1 MLKKIFLCILCLAFV
16 CLGFGCEKE
25 PEYPDFGEE
34 GAWEYSEKLSLG
46 FGANAGG
53 LSMTDYIARAN
64 EAAKDW
70 PEGLVCWVLLNEELI
85 MGPETEFAFDE
96 QTNAFLARMKGHE
109 QLIREACGLSKTE
122 DLTSVVDREY
132 KRYTRM
138 AFGYG
143 CKEFLAFDRLSGLWE
158 VIYSGDCLFEA
169 RPSRVR
175 EEDVEHLIKAS
186 ESPLVESVFFGILD
200 SPEVTWD

>member
-1 MLKKIFLCILCLAFV
+1 MIFKKILLCALCLAFA
-16 CLGFGCEKE
+16 CLGFGCERE

-34 GAWEYSEKLSLG
+34 GAWAYSEKLSLG
-46 FGANAGG
+46 FGGNAGG

-85 MGPETEFAFDE
+85 MGTETEFAFDE
-96 QTNAFLARMKGHE
+96 QTNAFLTCMKGHE
-109 QLIREACGLSKTE
+109 RLIREGLRLS
-122 DLTSVVDREY
+122 LTWDTNLTWAYQS
-132 KRYTRM
+132 YTRM

-143 CKEFLAFDRLSGLWE
+143 CKEFLGLDRLSGPWE
-158 VIYSGDCLFEA
+158 VLYSGDCLLES

-175 EEDVEHLIKAS
+175 EEDIEHLIKAS
-186 ESPLVESVFFGILD
+186 ESPLVERVIFGILD
-200 SPEVTWD
+200 SPEFTVE

>member
-1 MLKKIFLCILCLAFV
+1 MIFKKILLCALCLAFA
-16 CLGFGCEKE
+16 CLGFGCERE

-34 GAWEYSEKLSLG
+34 GAWAYSEKLSLG
-46 FGANAGG
+46 FGGNAGG

-85 MGPETEFAFDE
+85 MGTETEFAFDGR
-96 QTNAFLARMKGHE
+96 TNDFLTRMKGHE
-109 QLIREACGLSKTE
+109 QLIREGLRLS
-122 DLTSVVDREY
+122 LTWDTNLTWEY
-132 KRYTRM
+132 QSYTRM

-143 CKEFLAFDRLSGLWE
+143 CKEFLGLDRLSGPWE
-158 VIYSGDCLFEA
+158 VIYGGDCLFEG

-175 EEDVEHLIKAS
+175 EEDVERLIEIS

-200 SPEVTWD
+200 RQEVTWD